1 MSHRSKLFAL
11 FAVLSAALL
20 ATTSHARSI
29 RVDSGDWDASGPFI
43 NTDVTVNLGFTFNA
57 LGVSASTAQLDADGS
72 LSMTGGESVTFNPFF
87 DAGQTLGGREVQLSY
102 ATTNALFSQAGVEAG
117 IRVQWLALNGP
128 GGVGDV
134 ENFFQLSIF
143 ELTSGMFA
151 VEFNYDQ
158 LLFGSEGTSSVGYQS
173 TLAGAFDLIA
183 ALGFNFND
191 YLGVGDD
198 FSDNCLNTPDA
209 LACNNYYNGAYGPGQ
224 SILPGTLNDFFRFI
238 DSNGDPV
245 QGRALFLF
253 DGNGGTPVPAPAT
266 LVLFA
271 LGALLLRAR
280 RN

>member
-11 FAVLSAALL
+11 VAVLSAALL

-29 RVDSGDWDASGPFI
+29 RVDSGDWDASGPFF

-57 LGVSASTAQLDADGS
+57 LGVSTSTAQIDADGS

-87 DAGQTLGGREVQLSY
+87 DAGQTQGGREVQLSY

-183 ALGFNFND
+183 ALGFNFGD

-198 FSDNCLNTPDA
+198 FSDNCVNTPDA

-224 SILPGTLNDFFRFI
+224 SILPGTLGGFFQLI
-238 DSNGDPV
+238 DSNGDPA

-253 DGNGGTPVPAPAT
+253 DGNGGTPVPAPST
-266 LVLFA
+266 LLLFA

-280 RN
+280 RG